1 MKRISNALLVI
12 VVLLLSVS
20 CASLGQK
27 EAKFTV
33 IALDAP
39 ETAGDIAT
47 VPQLASSDII
57 RQAFNAVEWWGGYS
71 IKTIVEED
79 FWFQPEP
86 TALCAT
92 GTFDDTYLD
101 MANYSEK
108 ENAKSKLF
116 TEKYIAFRKDTNGKY
131 EYDICVGEGQAASSQ
146 CYYQCFSSI
155 GSELLV
161 YVPYDYPLSKIALE
175 PISNEKQMLDAEN
188 YIVTDAEG
196 KTYVLSKADVAEST
210 VLFDLN
216 TVNIQTP
223 AGLIQNAYSVVP
235 EGVTPETTP
244 VEGKIMRAVF
254 ALCAKSVYGKQPNA
268 VGNVKGSYYNAIQI
282 GTLLAQYGAK
292 APVSA
297 QYNGSDYEVARVLE
311 DRLIHHKSNGFMAL
325 RPYQLKSN
333 TDDAVNVA
341 SITFDSAAIVFL
353 TDAASTVESLNAAV
367 ADAKVAQIEYL
378 DGSVVDV
385 PVADALATELVAGC
399 GIAAVKFF

>member
-1 MKRISNALLVI
+1 MKRISNALLVT

-175 PISNEKQMLDAEN
+175 PISNEKQMLDAE
-188 YIVTDAEG
+188 
-196 KTYVLSKADVAEST
+196 
-210 VLFDLN
+210 
-216 TVNIQTP
+216 
-223 AGLIQNAYSVVP
+223 
-235 EGVTPETTP
+235 
-244 VEGKIMRAVF
+244 
-254 ALCAKSVYGKQPNA
+254 
-268 VGNVKGSYYNAIQI
+268 
-282 GTLLAQYGAK
+282 
-292 APVSA
+292 
-297 QYNGSDYEVARVLE
+297 
-311 DRLIHHKSNGFMAL
+311 
-325 RPYQLKSN
+325 
-333 TDDAVNVA
+333 
-341 SITFDSAAIVFL
+341 ITM
-353 TDAASTVESLNAAV
+353 
-367 ADAKVAQIEYL
+367 
-378 DGSVVDV
+378 
-385 PVADALATELVAGC
+385 
-399 GIAAVKFF
+399 